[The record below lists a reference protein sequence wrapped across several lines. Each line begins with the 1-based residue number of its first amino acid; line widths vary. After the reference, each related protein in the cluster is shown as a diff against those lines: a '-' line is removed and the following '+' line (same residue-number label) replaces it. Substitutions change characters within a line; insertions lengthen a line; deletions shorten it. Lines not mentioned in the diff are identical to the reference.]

1 MVMKS
6 ALNTRTFKNKLNL
19 PMFEVELR
27 VQLQRVALGFG
38 ARPFDEEKDSFQLW
52 LFMMLPGIKA
62 RFNQYV

>member
-27 VQLQRVALGFG
+27 VQLQKVALGFG
-38 ARPFDEEKDSFQLW
+38 ARPFDEEKDQF
-52 LFMMLPGIKA
+52 
-62 RFNQYV
+62 